1 MIKVNEKK
9 KKQENIIQDLLKD
22 YKEAKNKYNKYK
34 EIISTLKEEI
44 NVKENKFKENT
55 DKTTEII

>member
-22 YKEAKNKYNKYK
+22 YKEVKNKYNKYK
-34 EIISTLKEEI
+34 EIVLTLKEEI
-44 NVKENKFKENT
+44 SIKEGKFRENT
-55 DKTTEII
+55 NKMTKII